1 MGSKDQ
7 RKLYTIV
14 FNISH
19 LEIFQLNYAI
29 TINLSM
35 SSNGAV
41 GCPED
46 MQVESTH
53 ENSLN
58 ILDKTSD
65 KPKTLTN
72 NITDISDQAPA
83 SSASPNSQANEGKL
97 FSLKKWNAVAMW
109 SWDVEC
115 DTCAICR
122 VQVMDAC
129 LRCQAESKVDAKS
142 LGAGASKD
150 CVVVWG
156 ECNHSF
162 HHCCMSLWIKQN
174 NRCPL
179 CQQEWTVQKLGK

>member
-1 MGSKDQ
+1 
-7 RKLYTIV
+7 
-14 FNISH
+14 
-19 LEIFQLNYAI
+19 
-29 TINLSM
+29 M

-46 MQVESTH
+46 MQVESALEGSLKH
-53 ENSLN
+53 RDAVINKQSNLSNSIADTN
-58 ILDKTSD
+58 AETKS
-65 KPKTLTN
+65 PKDN
-72 NITDISDQAPA
+72 
-83 SSASPNSQANEGKL
+83 SSLPL
-97 FSLKKWNAVAMW
+97 FTLKKWNVVAMW
-109 SWDVEC
+109 SWDVES

>member
-1 MGSKDQ
+1 ME
-7 RKLYTIV
+7 V
-14 FNISH
+14 
-19 LEIFQLNYAI
+19 
-29 TINLSM
+29 
-35 SSNGAV
+35 
-41 GCPED
+41 ED
-46 MQVESTH
+46 CDSR
-53 ENSLN
+53 
-58 ILDKTSD
+58 
-65 KPKTLTN
+65 
-72 NITDISDQAPA
+72 A
-83 SSASPNSQANEGKL
+83 SSTATVNTNGDVASAGKMTNSDAPTSQQQKESSSSGRL

-129 LRCQAESKVDAKS
+129 LRCQAESKADAR
-142 LGAGASKD
+142 GAKD

-162 HHCCMSLWIKQN
+162 HQCCMSLWIKQN